1 MKIPQ
6 LSFKT
11 MKIFHLIL
19 ECFKL
24 AHGQNA
30 HFFTILLAIWI
41 LSYNVNKYPHL
52 MSDTSIKK
60 RKKRTQVKN
69 WYLKIK

>member
-19 ECFKL
+19 ECFEL

-41 LSYNVNKYPHL
+41 LSYNINKYSHR
-52 MSDTSIKK
+52 DTSIKK

-69 WYLKIK
+69 